1 MFILINKQVFNVL
14 NLEIGDIKKFDKE
27 ELVRIYKEGPKSYN
41 SSLLMTEIYMKA
53 STDKWFENNT
63 SHWKETDDDYGSYE
77 IIDFEGVKDGFYF
90 IIKDDKK
97 LLVSRLYAT
106 EKEAEAARDKLLT
119 TANHIVA
126 RLFKVEI

>member
-14 NLEIGDIKKFDKE
+14 NLEIGDINKFDKE

-63 SHWKETDDDYGSYE
+63 SRWKETDDDYSSYE
-77 IIDFEGVKDGFYF
+77 VIDFDGVKDGFYF
-90 IIKDDKK
+90 VIKDDKK

>member
-14 NLEIGDIKKFDKE
+14 NLEIGDINKFDKE

-63 SHWKETDDDYGSYE
+63 SRWKETDDDYSSYE
-77 IIDFEGVKDGFYF
+77 VI
-90 IIKDDKK
+90 
-97 LLVSRLYAT
+97 
-106 EKEAEAARDKLLT
+106 
-119 TANHIVA
+119 
-126 RLFKVEI
+126 